1 MRRVFLVL
9 AVIALLT
16 LSAMPAMADHRGKN
30 GGGHNYNDSWGHNY
44 PTYCNWY
51 PSWSWRHGWEWDY
64 WCYSP
69 WRGWYKLFW

>member
-16 LSAMPAMADHRGKN
+16 LSAMPAMADSHRGKK
-30 GGGHNYNDSWGHNY
+30 GGGHNNYYWGHNY

-51 PSWSWRHGWEWDY
+51 PSFSRHGWEWDY

>member
-16 LSAMPAMADHRGKN
+16 LSAMPAMADKRGNN
-30 GGGHNYNDSWGHNY
+30 GWGHNN
-44 PTYCNWY
+44 PTFCDWY
-51 PSWSWRHGWEWDY
+51 PSWSWRHGWDWDY

-69 WRGWYKLFW
+69 WRGWYKLW

>member
-16 LSAMPAMADHRGKN
+16 LSAMPAMADHRGNK
-30 GGGHNYNDSWGHNY
+30 GGGHHNNDYWGHNY
-44 PTYCNWY
+44 PTFCNWY
-51 PSWSWRHGWEWDY
+51 PTWTWRHGWDWDY

-69 WRGWYKLFW
+69 WWGWYKLW

>member
-30 GGGHNYNDSWGHNY
+30 GGGHHNNNWGHNNY
-44 PTYCNWY
+44 TFCNWY
-51 PSWSWRHGWEWDY
+51 PSWSWHHGWEWDY
-64 WCYSP
+64 WCFNP
-69 WRGWYKLFW
+69 WRGWYKLW